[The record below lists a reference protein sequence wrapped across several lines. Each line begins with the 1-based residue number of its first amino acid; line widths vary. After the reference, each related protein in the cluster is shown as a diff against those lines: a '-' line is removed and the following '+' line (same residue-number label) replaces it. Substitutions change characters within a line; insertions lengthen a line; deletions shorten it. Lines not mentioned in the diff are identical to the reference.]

1 MSIVDTS
8 GAFSRSAEMNPVY
21 QSKHFKNLYTSPS
34 LAISARTS
42 VTPHLI
48 RRSDPTR
55 LLVESDTHLIDDTT
69 RRTWASAVWIAQ
81 CRGWRVERTEN
92 EFSTHSSEEI
102 GVVARL
108 HANWKAFMKI
118 EPKLAQ

>member
-1 MSIVDTS
+1 MQ
-8 GAFSRSAEMNPVY
+8 SRY
-21 QSKHFKNLYTSPS
+21 FKNLYTSPS

-48 RRSDPTR
+48 RQSDPTR

-69 RRTWASAVWIAQ
+69 RRTWAAAVWIAQ
-81 CRGWRVERTEN
+81 CRNWTIERTKKDLM
-92 EFSTHSSEEI
+92 TDYPDKV

-108 HANWKAFMKI
+108 ESNWKAFMKVNQAV
-118 EPKLAQ
+118 KSSKA